1 MIQPSGLSI
10 GERRFHIRNRRI
22 VSAAPKEAPV
32 RPLYACR
39 DRSMEVASYNN
50 LCYSS

>member
-22 VSAAPKEAPV
+22 VSVTPKEAPV
-32 RPLYACR
+32 RA
-39 DRSMEVASYNN
+39 A
-50 LCYSS
+50 LCVPGSQHGSRELQ